1 MGFKH
6 ISAQEQGAIA
16 LAKANNVQRATEDN
30 TDFGKGVVGGIREHY
45 SMQEE
50 LAIHRKALAYLIAKY
65 GAQNDEELAE
75 FVAYNTL
82 VEQVKAQIK
91 ENELEHK

>member
-1 MGFKH
+1 MSFKH
-6 ISAQEQGAIA
+6 ITAKEQGAIA

-50 LAIHRKALAYLIAKY
+50 LALHRKALAHLIAKY

-75 FVAYNTL
+75 FVEYNTL
-82 VEQVKAQIK
+82 VEQIKADIK
-91 ENELEHK
+91 ENEQEHK